1 MIRHITIILI
11 TLTTLVAAAQA
22 SDRGGLVFTDTIH
35 DFGDIA
41 VTSGYNTCQFE
52 FVNESD
58 SVIYILGALSSCGCT
73 IPEYPREAIEPGHG
87 GVVRV
92 TYDTLGRP
100 AGPFDKS
107 ILLQLSGD
115 RPSIRLRLRGNAIDT
130 SINTSI
136 NTQPFSSPSL

>member
-1 MIRHITIILI
+1 MIRHITIILL

-22 SDRGGLVFTDTIH
+22 SDKGGWVFTDTIH

-73 IPEYPREAIEPGHG
+73 IPEYPREVIEPGG
-87 GVVRV
+87 RGVVRV

-100 AGPFDKS
+100 AGPFDRS
-107 ILLQLSGD
+107 ILLQLNGD
-115 RPSIRLRLRGNAIDT
+115 RPRIRLRLRGNAIDT
-130 SINTSI
+130 SVT
-136 NTQPFSSPSL
+136 TQPFYSPSF

>member
-1 MIRHITIILI
+1 MIRHITIILL

-22 SDRGGLVFTDTIH
+22 SDKGGLVFTDTIH

-73 IPEYPREAIEPGHG
+73 IPEYPREAIEPGG
-87 GVVRV
+87 RGVVRV

-100 AGPFDKS
+100 AGPFDRS
-107 ILLQLSGD
+107 ILLQLNGD
-115 RPSIRLRLRGNAIDT
+115 RPRIRLRLRGNAIDT
-130 SINTSI
+130 SVT
-136 NTQPFSSPSL
+136 TQPFYSPSF